1 MHPRCRDRQ
10 CDQQRNLEH
19 GVKFLI
25 QIQNDEYH
33 WWDFG
38 GASKQEPNDTLLPE
52 QLYKTMKATT
62 IMAQAKQANEHGQ
75 KQDCVRYQC
84 DDEVVNTA
92 PDVGCDADA
101 LSRCPYT
108 A

>member
-1 MHPRCRDRQ
+1 MHPRCRDRH

-25 QIQNDEYH
+25 QIQNNEHH
-33 WWDFG
+33 WRDFG
-38 GASKQEPNDTLLPE
+38 SESKQEPNDTLLPE
-52 QLYKTMKATT
+52 QLSETMKATI
-62 IMAQAKQANEHGQ
+62 IMAQVKQANEHGQ
-75 KQDCVRYQC
+75 KQDCVSYQR

-92 PDVGCDADA
+92 PDVGCGADA
-101 LSRCPYT
+101 FSGCPDT